1 MFGIILSLVAA
12 LLCALS
18 CGIYIYEKKPV
29 GAVFFG
35 FLSILNLVFFF
46 LNLVNYNSNEIERH
60 KIENVTRYDIDSTMT
75 ISGKDTTK
83 TYTIYYYK

>member
-18 CGIYIYEKKPV
+18 CGIHIYDKKPI
-29 GAVFFG
+29 GAAFFA

-60 KIENVTRYDIDSTMT
+60 EIENVIRYDIDSTTT

>member
-18 CGIYIYEKKPV
+18 CGIHIYDKKPV

-46 LNLVNYNSNEIERH
+46 LDLVNYNSNEIEKH
-60 KIENVTRYDIDSTMT
+60 EIENVIRYDIDSTMT

>member
-12 LLCALS
+12 LLCALT
-18 CGIYIYEKKPV
+18 CGFHIYDKKPGV
-29 GAVFFG
+29 AAFFG

-46 LNLVNYNSNEIERH
+46 LNLVNYNSNEIEKH
-60 KIENVTRYDIDSTMT
+60 EIENVIRYDIDSTIT